1 MAKEVAKS
9 TTMLVTVRAVAHAFG
24 QVDTLLDT
32 AYIPSI
38 ENISLPLFRAH
49 FCYIIHGGSS
59 KLFIYVF
66 HIDALTS
73 MCDRSVMQ

>member
-1 MAKEVAKS
+1 MEGGCHGQEHDTVVA
-9 TTMLVTVRAVAHAFG
+9 VRAVAHAFG

-32 AYIPSI
+32 VYIPSI
-38 ENISLPLFRAH
+38 ENISLPFFSAH
-49 FCYIIHGGSS
+49 FCYYTRGS
-59 KLFIYVF
+59 KLYTYVF